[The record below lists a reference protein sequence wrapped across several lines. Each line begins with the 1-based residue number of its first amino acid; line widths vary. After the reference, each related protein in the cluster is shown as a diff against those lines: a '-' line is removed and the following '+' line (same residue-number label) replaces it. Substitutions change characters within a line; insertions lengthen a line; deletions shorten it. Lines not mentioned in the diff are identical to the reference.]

1 MTSGERWR
9 QIERL
14 YHAALEREVSLRPQF
29 LRDACAGDEELLHEV
44 ESLLA
49 LETRAEGFL
58 EEGAID
64 LAAGLLAQHEA
75 HPVDRSLAGQT
86 VSHYRILEKLG
97 GGGMGVV
104 YKAEDLKLGRLVAL
118 KFLTEFPFGSRD
130 KTVLARL
137 EREARTASA
146 LNHPN
151 IITIY
156 DISSDAG
163 HDFIAMEYVDGQTL
177 QQAIPKRGL
186 PLNQALLYGIQIAGA
201 LARAHSA
208 GITHR
213 DLKPS
218 NVMAD
223 KHGTVKVLD
232 FGLAKLTGPS
242 GPGQEDPAH
251 TLRPLTEQGAIVG
264 TVAYMSPEQA
274 EGKPVDARSD
284 IFSFGSLLYEMVT
297 GRRAFQGDTKA
308 STLAAVITR
317 DPSASSA
324 PIPYDLEKIV
334 SRCLRKQPERRFQHM
349 DDVRVALEELK
360 EDSDSGK
367 LAAPATV
374 TRARPRSGIR
384 LASILSFL
392 LVLAV
397 GLAWWLLR
405 PTPALQGP
413 LLRRLTFDSGL
424 STDPALSSDGKLL
437 AYASDRSGE
446 GNLDIWI
453 QQIAGGEPMRLTR
466 DPSDD
471 SEPSFSPDGSKVA
484 FRSERAGGGIY
495 VVSALGGEA
504 RLLVKEGRSPR
515 LSPSGDEIA
524 YWTGNP
530 NNPRTG
536 RIFVVPFSGAGAR
549 QLAAEFPG
557 AARPVWLPDGK
568 HLAFAGTRE
577 SREDI
582 YVAALDGRAASPTGL
597 YQLLEDQHL
606 SPVGRFPAVCP
617 TAGNRWI
624 FAASLGDS
632 LNLWQVTVS
641 PGKWLVA
648 GIPQRL
654 TSGAGLEWQPSADSG
669 GRVAFVSHKESSHI
683 WRLPVLA
690 NEGKIAGELQQL
702 TRGEVSDI
710 WPYASS
716 SGKQIVFV
724 SNRTGSNQVWQKD
737 LDSGKEVALT
747 ATRHALDEAII
758 TRDGARVAY
767 AESIDRKRW
776 TTYVVPATGSGVP
789 ENVCEDCGFAEN
801 WSPDGTRILGS
812 RQGASGNIFWLLDL
826 PSGKKIELLRDLKRN
841 LFQGRFSPDGRWI
854 CFQALEGPNRAR
866 LMIAPFRPAEVPSKE
881 WIAVTDQPSSEG
893 QPRWSPDGKLL
904 YFSSMRDGFRCI
916 WAQRLDPATKLPQGR
931 PFAVYHSHDPHR
943 SLSIL
948 NHGLWELCVAQNALI
963 FAMGERTGNVWL
975 AEWKDRR

>member
-14 YHAALEREVSLRPQF
+14 YHAALEREASLRPQF
-29 LRDACAGDEELLHEV
+29 LRDACAGDEELLQEV

-49 LETRAEGFL
+49 LERRAEVFL

-75 HPVDRSLAGQT
+75 RPADSSLAGQT

-97 GGGMGVV
+97 EGGMGVV
-104 YKAEDLKLGRLVAL
+104 YKAEDVRLGRLAAL
-118 KFLTEFPFGSRD
+118 KFLPEFPSGSSD
-130 KTVLARL
+130 KAVLARL
-137 EREARTASA
+137 EREARAASA

-163 HDFIAMEYVDGQTL
+163 PDFIAMEYVDGQTL
-177 QQAIPKRGL
+177 LQAIPKRGF

-218 NVMAD
+218 NVMVD
-223 KHGTVKVLD
+223 RQGVIKVLD
-232 FGLAKLTGPS
+232 FGLAKLSEPAS
-242 GPGQEDPAH
+242 SSEEDPTS
-251 TLRPLTEQGAIVG
+251 TLQPLTEQGAIVG

-308 STLAAVITR
+308 STLAAVITK
-317 DPSASSA
+317 DPAASSA
-324 PIPYDLEKIV
+324 PIPYDLEKII

-349 DDVRVALEELK
+349 DDVRVALMELK
-360 EDSDSGK
+360 EDSDSGR
-367 LAAPATV
+367 LAAPAKV
-374 TRARPRSGIR
+374 TRARPRSWIW

-405 PTPALQGP
+405 LTPAAQGL

-446 GNLDIWI
+446 GNLDIWV

-466 DPSDD
+466 DPSND

-515 LSPSGDEIA
+515 FSPSGDEIA
-524 YWTGNP
+524 YFTGNP
-530 NNPRTG
+530 NDPRAG
-536 RIFVVPFSGAGAR
+536 KIFVAPVSGAGAR
-549 QLAAEFPG
+549 QLAAEFRG

-568 HLAFAGTRE
+568 HLAFTGPRE
-577 SREDI
+577 SRECI

-597 YQLLEDQHL
+597 LQVLQAQNL
-606 SPVGRFPAVCP
+606 SPVGRFPTVCP
-617 TAGNRWI
+617 TVGNRWI
-624 FAASLGDS
+624 FGASLGDS
-632 LNLWQVTVS
+632 MNLWQVAVS
-641 PGKWLVA
+641 PDKWLVA
-648 GIPQRL
+648 GVPQRL
-654 TSGAGLEWQPSADSG
+654 TSGTGLESQPSADAG
-669 GRVAFVSHKESSHI
+669 GRVAFVSHREASHI

-690 NEGKIAGELQQL
+690 NEGKTAGELQQL
-702 TRGEVSDI
+702 TGGEVSDI
-710 WPYASS
+710 WPHASS

-737 LDSGKEVALT
+737 LDNGKEVALT
-747 ATRHALDEAII
+747 ATRNALDEAII
-758 TRDGARVAY
+758 TRDGTRVAY

-776 TTYVVPATGSGVP
+776 TTYVVPATGAGVP
-789 ENVCEDCGFAEN
+789 ENVCDDCGFVQD

-812 RQGASGNIFWLLDL
+812 KQGESGSIFWLLDL
-826 PSGKKIELLRDLKRN
+826 PSGKKIELLRDLKRI
-841 LFQGRFSPDGRWI
+841 LYQGRFSPDGRWI
-854 CFQALEGPNRAR
+854 CFRAVDVTNGNR
-866 LMIAPFRPAEVPSKE
+866 LMVAPFHPSEIPSQE
-881 WIAVTDQPSSEG
+881 WIAVTDYTPYEG
-893 QPRWSPDGKLL
+893 KPRWSPNGNLL

-916 WAQRLDPATKLPQGR
+916 WAQPLDAATKLPQGR
-931 PFAVYHSHDPHR
+931 PFPVYHLHDPHR

-948 NHGLWELCVAQNALI
+948 RKAG
-963 FAMGERTGNVWL
+963 GNCGSP
-975 AEWKDRR
+975 ETR

>member
-1 MTSGERWR
+1 MKPERWR
-9 QIERL
+9 QVERL
-14 YHAALEREVSLRPQF
+14 YLEALEREKRLRPEF
-29 LRDACAGDEELLHEV
+29 LANACAGDPELSREV

-49 LETRAEGFL
+49 LETRADEFL
-58 EEGAID
+58 EERAVEV
-64 LAAGLLAQHEA
+64 AARAVAHDQARAQKA
-75 HPVDRSLAGQT
+75 LTGQIVT
-86 VSHYRILEKLG
+86 HYRILEKLG
-97 GGGMGVV
+97 EGGMGVV
-104 YKAEDLKLGRLVAL
+104 YKAEDLKLGRLAAL
-118 KFLTEFPFGSRD
+118 KFLTDVPSGSSD
-130 KTVLARL
+130 KVVLTRL

-163 HDFIAMEYVDGQTL
+163 HDFIAMEYVEGQTL
-177 QQAIPKRGL
+177 QQSIPKRGL
-186 PLNQALLYGIQIAGA
+186 RLNQALAYGIQIAGA
-201 LARAHSA
+201 LARAHST

-218 NVMAD
+218 NVMVD
-223 KHGTVKVLD
+223 KHGAIKVLD

-242 GPGQEDPAH
+242 GPIEEDPAR
-251 TLRPLTEQGAIVG
+251 TLQPLTEQGAIVG

-308 STLAAVITR
+308 STLAAVISK
-317 DPSASSA
+317 DPAASSA
-324 PIPYDLEKIV
+324 PLPYDLEKII

-374 TRARPRSGIR
+374 TRARPQSWIR

-405 PTPALQGP
+405 PVPAVQGP

-424 STDPALSSDGKLL
+424 STDPALSTDGKLL

-446 GNLDIWI
+446 GNLDIWV
-453 QQIAGGEPMRLTR
+453 QQIAGEEPMRLTR

-484 FRSERAGGGIY
+484 FRSERAGGGLY

-515 LSPSGDEIA
+515 FSPSGDEIA

-530 NNPRTG
+530 NDPRTG
-536 RIFVVPFSGAGAR
+536 KIFVAPVSGAGAR
-549 QLAAEFPG
+549 QLAAEFRG
-557 AARPVWLPDGK
+557 AAKPVWLPDGK

-577 SREDI
+577 SREYI

-597 YQLLEDQHL
+597 YQVLQDQNL
-606 SPVGRFPAVCP
+606 SPVGRFPTVCP
-617 TAGNRWI
+617 TVGNRWI
-624 FAASLGDS
+624 FGASLGDS
-632 LNLWQVTVS
+632 VNLWQVAVS

-654 TSGAGLEWQPSADSG
+654 TSGTGLESQPSADSG
-669 GRVAFVSHKESSHI
+669 GRVVFVSHREGSHI

-690 NEGKIAGELQQL
+690 NEGKISGELQQL

-710 WPYASS
+710 WPHSSS

-724 SNRTGSNQVWQKD
+724 SNRTGSNQVWQED

-747 ATRHALDEAII
+747 ATRNALDEAII
-758 TRDGARVAY
+758 TRDGTRVAY
-767 AESIDRKRW
+767 AENIDGKRW
-776 TTYVVPATGSGVP
+776 TTYVVPATGVGVP
-789 ENVCEDCGFAEN
+789 ENVCDDCGFVED

-812 RQGASGNIFWLLDL
+812 SRGESGSIFWLLDL
-826 PSGKKIELLRDLKRN
+826 PSGKKIELLRDLKRI
-841 LFQGRFSPDGRWI
+841 LYQGRFSPDGRWI
-854 CFQALEGPNRAR
+854 CFRAIDATNGNR
-866 LMIAPFRPAEVPSKE
+866 LMIAPFRPSEIPSQE
-881 WIAVTDQPSSEG
+881 WIAVTDYTPYEG
-893 QPRWSPDGKLL
+893 KPRWSPNGNLL

-916 WAQRLDPATKLPQGR
+916 WAQPLAPATKLPQGR
-931 PFAVYHSHDPHR
+931 PFPVYHSHDPHR
-943 SLSIL
+943 SLSSIL
-948 NHGLWELCVAQNALI
+948 NEGRWELCVARDALI
-963 FAMGERTGNVWL
+963 FAMGERTGNIWL

>member
-14 YHAALEREVSLRPQF
+14 YHAALEREASLRPQF
-29 LRDACAGDEELLHEV
+29 LRDACAGDQDLLQEV

-49 LETRAEGFL
+49 LEAQAEGFL

-64 LAAGLLAQHEA
+64 LAAGLLGQHEA
-75 HPVDRSLAGQT
+75 RPVDRPLAGQT

-97 GGGMGVV
+97 EGGMGVV
-104 YKAEDLKLGRLVAL
+104 YKAEDLKLGRLAAL
-118 KFLTEFPFGSRD
+118 KFLPEFPFGSDD

-137 EREARTASA
+137 EREACTASA

-156 DISSDAG
+156 DISSDSG

-218 NVMAD
+218 NVMVD
-223 KHGTVKVLD
+223 KHGAIKVLD
-232 FGLAKLTGPS
+232 FGLAKLTGSS
-242 GPGQEDPAH
+242 GPGEEDPAR
-251 TLRPLTEQGAIVG
+251 TPQPLTEQGAIVG
-264 TVAYMSPEQA
+264 TMAYMSPEQA

-308 STLAAVITR
+308 STLAAVITK
-317 DPSASSA
+317 DPAASSA
-324 PIPYDLEKIV
+324 PIPYDLEKIIN
-334 SRCLRKQPERRFQHM
+334 RCLRKQPERRFQHM

-374 TRARPRSGIR
+374 PRARPRSWIR

-397 GLAWWLLR
+397 GLAWWLW
-405 PTPALQGP
+405 PTPAVQGP

-424 STDPALSSDGKLL
+424 SADPALSSDGKLL

-446 GNLDIWI
+446 GNLDIWV

-515 LSPSGDEIA
+515 FSPSGDEIA

-530 NNPRTG
+530 NDPG
-536 RIFVVPFSGAGAR
+536 AGKIFVVPVSGAGAR
-549 QLAAEFPG
+549 QVAAESPG
-557 AARPVWLPDGK
+557 AAKPVWLPDGK
-568 HLAFAGTRE
+568 HLAFAGMRE
-577 SREDI
+577 SREYI
-582 YVAALDGRAASPTGL
+582 NVAALDGNATWQTGL
-597 YQLLEDQHL
+597 YQVLQDHHL
-606 SPVGRFPAVCP
+606 SPVGRFPTVCP
-617 TAGNRWI
+617 AAGNRWI
-624 FAASLGDS
+624 FGASLGDS
-632 LNLWQVTVS
+632 VNLWQVAVS

-654 TSGAGLEWQPSADSG
+654 TSGAGLESQPSADSG
-669 GRVAFVSHKESSHI
+669 GRVAFVGHRESSHI
-683 WRLPVLA
+683 WRLPVVA
-690 NEGKIAGELQQL
+690 NEGKITGELQQL

-716 SGKQIVFV
+716 SGKRIVFV

-747 ATRHALDEAII
+747 ATRNALDEAII
-758 TRDGARVAY
+758 TRDGTRVAY
-767 AESIDRKRW
+767 AESIDGKRW
-776 TTYVVPATGSGVP
+776 TTYVVPATGAGVP
-789 ENVCEDCGFAEN
+789 EKVCDDCGYVED
-801 WSPDGTRILGS
+801 WSPDGTRILGG
-812 RQGASGNIFWLLDL
+812 RQGESGSIFWLLDL
-826 PSGKKIELLRDLKRN
+826 PSGKKIELLRDPKRI
-841 LFQGRFSPDGRWI
+841 LYQGRFSPDGRWI
-854 CFQALEGPNRAR
+854 CFRAVDATNGNR
-866 LMIAPFRPAEVPSKE
+866 LMIAPFRPSEIPSQE
-881 WIAVTDQPSSEG
+881 WIAVTGYTPYEG
-893 QPRWSPDGKLL
+893 KPRWSPNGNLL

-916 WAQRLDPATKLPQGR
+916 WAQPLDPGTKLPQGR

-948 NHGLWELCVAQNALI
+948 EEGRWELWVARDALI
-963 FAMGERTGNVWL
+963 FAMGERTGNIWL